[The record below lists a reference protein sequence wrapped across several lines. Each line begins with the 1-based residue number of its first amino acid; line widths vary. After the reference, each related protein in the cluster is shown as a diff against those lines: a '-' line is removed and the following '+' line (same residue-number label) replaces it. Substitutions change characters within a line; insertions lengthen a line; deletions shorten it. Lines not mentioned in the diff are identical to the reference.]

1 MKVLPKAE
9 HEPREPKYRKP
20 KMRSRRYPVKVMY
33 LGVVANPQE
42 ERNFDG
48 RVYLKR
54 VSNQVTATRRSTNQR
69 FSDDVDVNT
78 AIMNGEW
85 TEVVTLNMRAEEA
98 LDAISQHYDLDEY
111 VAERLKMNYVSYTRN
126 GKKETKKLNGNVT
139 MGELGMK
146 TRQDGEREPLLL
158 KELKLG
164 VEVQVGDVVEKD
176 CSCDS
181 EYMLRVMPEIGQALR
196 NKFSWVAATDPVY
209 LVMDNAGGHG
219 TNDAK
224 TIYTEALKAYN
235 IEIIWQIT
243 KSPETNML
251 DLGIWMSI
259 QAKVE
264 KMHHMKRCHHDALA
278 KSVETAWESYLDKG
292 AFSCIFKR
300 MRVVLTC
307 IVDDHG
313 GNEKVEDKRG
323 VLYLDATIV
332 DLTNE
337 DEDEQNE
344 YIIDITADIDED
356 DDLCS
361 VASFE

>member
-1 MKVLPKAE
+1 MFVDCCVREHFDKYCDQTCPIAFLDEKWFYTTSRRRVMKVLPKAE

-42 ERNFDG
+42 EHNFDG

-78 AIMNGEW
+78 ALMKGEW
-85 TEVVTLNMRAEEA
+85 TNVVTNNMRAPEA
-98 LDAISQHYDLDEY
+98 LETISQHYDLDEY
-111 VAERLKMNYVSYTRN
+111 VAERLTMKYVSYTRTGN
-126 GKKETKKLNGNVT
+126 KETKKLNANVT

-146 TRQDGEREPLLL
+146 TRQDGEIVPLLL
-158 KELKLG
+158 EDLKLG
-164 VEVQVGDVVEKD
+164 VEVQPGDVVERD

-181 EYMLRVMPEIGQALR
+181 DYMLRVMPEIGQALR
-196 NKFSWVAATDPVY
+196 NKFSWVALPDPIY

-219 TNDAK
+219 TNDAI
-224 TIYTEALKAYN
+224 TIYTDALKEYN
-235 IEIIWQIT
+235 IQIIWQVPR
-243 KSPETNML
+243 SPETNML

-278 KSVETAWESYLDKG
+278 KSVETAWESYLDQG
-292 AFSCIFKR
+292 AFSCVFKR
-300 MRVVLTC
+300 LRVVLTC
-307 IVDDHG
+307 IVDGNG
-313 GNEKVEDKRG
+313 GNEKMEDKHG
-323 VLYLDATIV
+323 VLY
-332 DLTNE
+332 
-337 DEDEQNE
+337 
-344 YIIDITADIDED
+344 
-356 DDLCS
+356 
-361 VASFE
+361 

>member
-1 MKVLPKAE
+1 
-9 HEPREPKYRKP
+9 
-20 KMRSRRYPVKVMY
+20 MRSRRYPVKVMY

-176 CSCDS
+176 CSCDL

-209 LVMDNAGGHG
+209 LVMDNAGGG
-219 TNDAK
+219 MAPMMPKQSTQK
-224 TIYTEALKAYN
+224 PLKR
-235 IEIIWQIT
+235 IILRSFGKYQG
-243 KSPETNML
+243 L
-251 DLGIWMSI
+251 
-259 QAKVE
+259 
-264 KMHHMKRCHHDALA
+264 R
-278 KSVETAWESYLDKG
+278 
-292 AFSCIFKR
+292 R
-300 MRVVLTC
+300 LTC
-307 IVDDHG
+307 WTWVFG
-313 GNEKVEDKRG
+313 CQYKPRWRRC
-323 VLYLDATIV
+323 
-332 DLTNE
+332 
-337 DEDEQNE
+337 
-344 YIIDITADIDED
+344 IT
-356 DDLCS
+356 
-361 VASFE
+361 